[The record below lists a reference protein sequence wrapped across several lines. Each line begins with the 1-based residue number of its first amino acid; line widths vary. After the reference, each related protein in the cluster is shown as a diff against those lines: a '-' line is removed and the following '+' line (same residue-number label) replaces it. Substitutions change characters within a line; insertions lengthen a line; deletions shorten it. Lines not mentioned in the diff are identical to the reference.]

1 VAPATGQAILR
12 FVFSANGR
20 NLAAFNGDGTIT
32 LYETATG
39 EPRARLGQPDKKS
52 GLAGFTVSVAGM
64 SLALAD
70 RRDAPVALA
79 FSPDGRFLATA
90 KDAPEIHLWDLIAGQ
105 EVGRLTG
112 HQGGIT
118 SLVFTPDGRRLISGS
133 TDTTALTW
141 DVSRYLRS
149 AKRPAGLDNPEPDA
163 LWTDL
168 AGTDA
173 TKAFD
178 AIRRLSAM
186 PDRAIA
192 LVRERIRPIAPPDPE
207 RLARWVADL
216 ESDRFTVRR
225 QAESELEKLGEQA
238 VPALRKTLEGEPSLD
253 LRQRV
258 TRLLRKTSGS
268 TSARGLVRDL
278 RAVELLEL
286 AGGRQSRQV
295 LETLAG
301 GSPEA
306 VLTREAKAAAMR
318 LAKQQAHN

>member
-39 EPRARLGQPDKKS
+39 EPRARLGQPDKKT
-52 GLAGFTVSVAGM
+52 GMAGFTVSVAGM

-105 EVGRLTG
+105 EVSRLTG

-118 SLVFTPDGRRLISGS
+118 SLVFTPDGQRLVSGS

-141 DVSRYLRS
+141 DVSRYLRRTR
-149 AKRPAGLDNPEPDA
+149 RPTGLDSPEPDA

-186 PDRAIA
+186 PDRAAA

-238 VPALRKTLEGEPSLD
+238 VPALRKALEGEPSLD

-258 TRLLRKTSGS
+258 TRLLRKTSAS

-286 AGGRQSRQV
+286 AGGRPSRQV